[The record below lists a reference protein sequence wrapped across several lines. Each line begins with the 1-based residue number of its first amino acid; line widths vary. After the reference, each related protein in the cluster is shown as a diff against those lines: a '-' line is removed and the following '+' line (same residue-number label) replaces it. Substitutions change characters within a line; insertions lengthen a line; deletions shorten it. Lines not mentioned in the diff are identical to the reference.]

1 MYISPTDYDVLG
13 ASGTIGSIASLAKQ
27 YVENN
32 PKILNSIDNLKNK
45 IPLNLENVKPEV
57 PLAAVMLTVDTI
69 QHMKSWWKGE
79 ISGERC
85 AKNVADSLVA
95 TAGAISGGMAGRTAA
110 RYWGLGWFGDLA
122 GGLVGAFIGRKMA
135 NEISDR
141 FTPNIFYSSKEMALD
156 NAYKFLGLKHGA
168 SNEQINCK
176 YECLKEYLESKEKY
190 EPGKQDECKK
200 QMHELELSMV
210 IIKLSK
216 GKL

>member
-13 ASGTIGSIASLAKQ
+13 AIGTIGSIAPLAKQ

-32 PKILNSIDNLKNK
+32 PKILNSMDNLKNK
-45 IPLNLENVKPEV
+45 IPLNLENVNPEV

-69 QHMKSWWKGE
+69 KIMKSWWKGE
-79 ISGERC
+79 ISAERC
-85 AKNVADSLVA
+85 AKNVVDSLA
-95 TAGAISGGMAGRTAA
+95 TTGGAIGGGIAGRAAA
-110 RYWGLGWFGDLA
+110 RYYGLGWFGDLA
-122 GGLVGAFIGRKMA
+122 GGFIGAFVGSIMA
-135 NEISDR
+135 NDLSDR
-141 FTPNIFYSSKEMALD
+141 FTPYIFYSSKEMALD